1 MTEYYSMCR
10 SRDSILGGEIKE
22 KDVYGE
28 GAFCLSGISIAL
40 LKILQSEEQ
49 YVHLETF

>member
-1 MTEYYSMCR
+1 MCR

-22 KDVYGE
+22 EDAYGE
-28 GAFCLSGISIAL
+28 GAFFCLSGISIAL
-40 LKILQSEEQ
+40 LKILQSEEE